1 MNIRDRH
8 SLFRSATDIL
18 DRDGARLKQLLLL
31 YLGIITALSLGSS
44 LLTVVL
50 SERIADTGGLRNMGL
65 RSVLST
71 VQTLLPM
78 VQSIV
83 SMGLQIGYCTAALYA
98 VRGNQFSRDTLLGGF
113 RRFFPM
119 MWSYFLQL
127 FLYISLGITCVYLGS
142 YIFMMLPMSTPLQ
155 SLMTPLMES
164 INVMSDTITVDDAT
178 VAAITEALKP
188 SLWFIAA
195 LYLPLLIPTIYRYR
209 MVLYRIIDQPHP
221 RAMLALRESRLMMHR
236 NRVALLKVDLSL
248 WWYYL
253 LQALILLVCYG
264 DVLLAMLGVALPW
277 SDTVSY
283 FLFLSLSLILQ
294 FVVFYFTMNRVT
306 LVYASAYESMIPDFE
321 EKKRQLIERR
331 TAMMQARTPRKQE
344 E

>member
-18 DRDGARLKQLLLL
+18 DRDGARLQQILLL
-31 YLGIITALSLGSS
+31 YVGIITALSLGAS
-44 LLTVVL
+44 LLTFVL

-83 SMGLQIGYCTAALYA
+83 SMGLQIGYCTAVLFA
-98 VRGNQFSRDTLLGGF
+98 VRGSHFSRDTLLGGF
-113 RRFFPM
+113 RRFFPV

-127 FLYISLGITCVYLGS
+127 FLYISLGIISIYLGT
-142 YIFMMLPMSTPLQ
+142 YIFMMLPMSAPLQ

-164 INVMSDTITVDDAT
+164 INVMSETITVDDAT

-221 RAMLALRESRLMMHR
+221 RAMLALRESRMMMHR
-236 NRVALLKVDLSL
+236 NRIALLKVDLSL

>member
-8 SLFRSATDIL
+8 SLFRSATDTL
-18 DRDGARLKQLLLL
+18 DRDGARLQQILLL
-31 YLGIITALSLGSS
+31 YVGIITALSLGAS
-44 LLTVVL
+44 LLTFVL

-98 VRGNQFSRDTLLGGF
+98 VRGNHFSRDTLLGGF
-113 RRFFPM
+113 RRLFPM

-142 YIFMMLPMSTPLQ
+142 YIFMMLPMSAPLQ
-155 SLMTPLMES
+155 SLMAPLMES
-164 INVMSDTITVDDAT
+164 ITVMSETIAVDDAT
-178 VAAITEALKP
+178 VAAITEALRP

-195 LYLPLLIPTIYRYR
+195 LYLPILIPTIYRYR

-221 RAMLALRESRLMMHR
+221 RAMLALRESRMMMHR
-236 NRVALLKVDLSL
+236 NRIALLKVDLSL
-248 WWYYL
+248 WWYYA
-253 LQALILLVCYG
+253 LQALIQLVCYG
-264 DVLLAMLGVALPW
+264 DVLLTLLGVALPW
-277 SDTVSY
+277 SDTVNY

-321 EKKRQLIERR
+321 EKKRQLIERH
-331 TAMMQARTPRKQE
+331 TAMMQARKPWKQE
-344 E
+344 N